1 MQISKSIDGEVS
13 KCCIYSTVN
22 YHWWMS
28 MLFHQQGLAVVMVG
42 LSYIW
47 WQWLDNDNC
56 QIGVAL
62 PMKFTFQDSGCV
74 FLKGEVV

>member
-1 MQISKSIDGEVS
+1 
-13 KCCIYSTVN
+13 
-22 YHWWMS
+22 
-28 MLFHQQGLAVVMVG
+28 MLFHQQGLAVVVVG

-47 WQWLDNDNC
+47 WQWLDNDNF